1 MSSKKNIVL
10 LIFILIILGIQN
22 IVYGKYVNERVF
34 KIGEINIDR
43 NPPKIELISI
53 ENSNQQYPGY
63 ASKLHEISIKIKII
77 EKNIKNISITKE
89 NISLILGEELID
101 DYNITINE
109 VENGEGYKIYKININ
124 NILGDGELK
133 FKIKQGSI
141 IDKSNNV
148 SEEFFINTK
157 IAIDNKAPESVTS
170 EIQKEEGKVR
180 LEIAANEKIK
190 NIEGWNIDQEM
201 KILDKEFDC
210 NTSYEIEISDFAGN
224 ISVVPIKV
232 TKATNIILQYG
243 SLNQKF
249 NWSITEGGKIAG
261 KEAMENDPLYKTE
274 MLSLYTEGNIEND
287 FIGVQTYM
295 HTYWGEGRKAIGYGY
310 ENTYYHGYNPGVD
323 KFATLENGT
332 KAMVEKK
339 IRLILG
345 GDGVNY
351 KGNKGIGGNPIPEE
365 IAEKYLYGISSLKIK
380 LKDYSKY
387 SIIYQVWIKDEGW
400 QEAVKNGE
408 ETKLAYNKPITAY
421 RVTLVPKSEEKNVI
435 EYWNKAL

>member
-1 MSSKKNIVL
+1 MSSKKNIML

-148 SEEFFINTK
+148 SEK
-157 IAIDNKAPESVTS
+157 
-170 EIQKEEGKVR
+170 
-180 LEIAANEKIK
+180 
-190 NIEGWNIDQEM
+190 
-201 KILDKEFDC
+201 
-210 NTSYEIEISDFAGN
+210 
-224 ISVVPIKV
+224 
-232 TKATNIILQYG
+232 LQ
-243 SLNQKF
+243 NQ
-249 NWSITEGGKIAG
+249 
-261 KEAMENDPLYKTE
+261 
-274 MLSLYTEGNIEND
+274 
-287 FIGVQTYM
+287 
-295 HTYWGEGRKAIGYGY
+295 
-310 ENTYYHGYNPGVD
+310 
-323 KFATLENGT
+323 
-332 KAMVEKK
+332 
-339 IRLILG
+339 
-345 GDGVNY
+345 
-351 KGNKGIGGNPIPEE
+351 
-365 IAEKYLYGISSLKIK
+365 
-380 LKDYSKY
+380 
-387 SIIYQVWIKDEGW
+387 
-400 QEAVKNGE
+400 
-408 ETKLAYNKPITAY
+408 
-421 RVTLVPKSEEKNVI
+421 
-435 EYWNKAL
+435 